1 MMFEVKLMTSFWQK
15 EVSVPMMLHL
25 FLSELIV
32 KHVSFTAWKDD
43 FDLTQIFLF
52 SVQEGVK
59 TDLSALIFKVAI
71 LW

>member
-1 MMFEVKLMTSFWQK
+1 
-15 EVSVPMMLHL
+15 MMLHL

-59 TDLSALIFKVAI
+59 TDLSTLIFKVAI